1 MPKKKKMKGQSPE
14 QPEIERLK
22 DENYWLRL
30 ENAYLKKLKALVEEE
45 KQRQGSKPKS

>member
-14 QPEIERLK
+14 QLENERLK

-30 ENAYLKKLKALVEEE
+30 ENAYLKKLRALVEEE